1 MGYTVYT
8 VTSKCHPGVLFS
20 FIHFSN
26 NRYGVLIK
34 RCGVSCSRC
43 LTSTF
48 THFHPHPPHMLTVSP
63 ERLEWSTEHLQGKA
77 KKAIPTGA
85 ERTWGGSMPTDQEPT
100 FTVKLLQLV
109 LLSTYWGMQIWVT
122 FISSFVMDNH
132 LNRHTYGFIQSRL
145 VPFYLH
151 LGSACAFFNLTI
163 YAVYHPSDMLNE
175 KEAFQ
180 IFIFFVSVTVAAVN
194 AQWFGQ
200 MTSEIMADMHLIE
213 QACGLGQDIGL
224 SSNREAYAKL
234 CETDV
239 KYRHLS
245 SRLWL
250 YRLLS
255 SLCNLCCIG
264 CNFYSL
270 CYMAENLV
278 SL

>member
-1 MGYTVYT
+1 M
-8 VTSKCHPGVLFS
+8 
-20 FIHFSN
+20 N
-26 NRYGVLIK
+26 
-34 RCGVSCSRC
+34 
-43 LTSTF
+43 
-48 THFHPHPPHMLTVSP
+48 
-63 ERLEWSTEHLQGKA
+63 
-77 KKAIPTGA
+77 
-85 ERTWGGSMPTDQEPT
+85 
-100 FTVKLLQLV
+100 
-109 LLSTYWGMQIWVT
+109 
-122 FISSFVMDNH
+122 NH

-163 YAVYHPSDMLNE
+163 YAVYHPSDMLNDR
-175 KEAFQ
+175 EAFQVRHVFAVPAQAQQGILLLKLTSALPRQ

-200 MTSEIMADMHLIE
+200 MASEIMADMHLIE

-234 CETDV
+234 CETDI

-255 SLCNLCCIG
+255 SLCNVCCIG

-270 CYMAENLV
+270 CYMAENLN

>member
-1 MGYTVYT
+1 MCYRRVLCSLLLQLRTAEAQET
-8 VTSKCHPGVLFS
+8 LPGGA
-20 FIHFSN
+20 
-26 NRYGVLIK
+26 R
-34 RCGVSCSRC
+34 
-43 LTSTF
+43 ST
-48 THFHPHPPHMLTVSP
+48 M
-63 ERLEWSTEHLQGKA
+63 A
-77 KKAIPTGA
+77 A
-85 ERTWGGSMPTDQEPT
+85 EQEPS
-100 FTVKLLQLV
+100 FTVKLLQLL

-122 FISSFVMDNH
+122 FVSSFVMDNH

-163 YAVYHPSDMLNE
+163 FAMYHPQDTLDDR
-175 KEAFQ
+175 EAFQ

-200 MTSEIMADMHLIE
+200 MTSEIMADMHLVE
-213 QACGLGQDIGL
+213 QVCGLGQDIGL

-239 KYRHLS
+239 KYRRLS

-264 CNFYSL
+264 CSFYSL
-270 CYMAENLV
+270 CYTAENLV
-278 SL
+278 AL

>member
-1 MGYTVYT
+1 M
-8 VTSKCHPGVLFS
+8 S
-20 FIHFSN
+20 
-26 NRYGVLIK
+26 
-34 RCGVSCSRC
+34 
-43 LTSTF
+43 
-48 THFHPHPPHMLTVSP
+48 
-63 ERLEWSTEHLQGKA
+63 
-77 KKAIPTGA
+77 
-85 ERTWGGSMPTDQEPT
+85 TDQEPT
-100 FTVKLLQLV
+100 FTVKLLQLL

-151 LGSACAFFNLTI
+151 LGSACAFINLTI
-163 YAVYHPSDMLNE
+163 FAVYHPSELLDDR
-175 KEAFQ
+175 EAFQVSKYFFNPDPAVLQ
-180 IFIFFVSVTVAAVN
+180 IFIFFVSVTV
-194 AQWFGQ
+194 
-200 MTSEIMADMHLIE
+200 IMADMHLIE

-239 KYRHLS
+239 KYRYLS

-250 YRLLS
+250 YRFLS

-270 CYMAENLV
+270 CFMAENL
-278 SL
+278 STL